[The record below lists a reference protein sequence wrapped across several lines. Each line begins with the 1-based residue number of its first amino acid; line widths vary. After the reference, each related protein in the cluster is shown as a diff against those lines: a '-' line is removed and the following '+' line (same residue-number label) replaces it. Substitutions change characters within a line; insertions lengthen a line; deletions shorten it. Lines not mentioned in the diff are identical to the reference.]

1 MWHTIV
7 STSTQ
12 FVVDSLIFLN
22 ENVTHSYGW
31 SIILLT
37 LIFRILILPLT
48 FKSIK
53 SMKAMQE
60 LQPKIKELQEKYKN
74 DKEALAKKQMEM
86 FKEHGANPMG
96 GCLPMLLQL
105 PIFILL
111 FRVLRSPELNGYIL
125 INASFYGMDLTTAAI
140 TRIPDNFLGGLS
152 LAMPGMIDL
161 SATNIGFLQ
170 NTYLYLPTLVLAAGM
185 SVTTFIQQKQMTI
198 DPNQKGMMVMMNLM
212 LVYFAMIMPS
222 GVLLYWVLGNLF
234 QIVQQKF
241 TGTMAPPQP
250 AAAGK
255 DGKAVQAKPLEQKD
269 ALEKGAQSAAGPQ
282 NKTAQAQNK
291 KKKKRKKKK

>member
-1 MWHTIV
+1 MWQNIV
-7 STSTQ
+7 HGATS
-12 FVVDSLIFLN
+12 FIVNSLIFLN
-22 ENVTHSYGW
+22 ENVTHNYGW

-60 LQPKIKELQEKYKN
+60 LQPKMKELQEKYKN
-74 DKEALAKKQMEM
+74 DREALAKKQMEL

-111 FRVLRSPELNGYIL
+111 FRVLNTPELNGFIL
-125 INASFYGMDLTTAAI
+125 VNSSFYGMDLTTAAF
-140 TRIPDNFLGGLS
+140 TRIPPAFLRGMT

-161 SATNIGFLQ
+161 SVINVGFFQ
-170 NTYLYLPTLVLAAGM
+170 NAYLYLPTLILAAGM
-185 SVTTFIQQKQMTI
+185 AVTTIIQQKQMI
-198 DPNQKGMMVMMNLM
+198 VDPNQKGMMMMMNLM
-212 LVYFAMIMPS
+212 LIYFAAIMPS

-241 TGTMAPPQP
+241 TGPLTPQA

-255 DGKAVQAKPLEQKD
+255 PVSAKEQNNSGAKGKN
-269 ALEKGAQSAAGPQ
+269 GAQSAAAVPATQ
-282 NKTAQAQNK
+282 AAAQSK
-291 KKKKRKKKK
+291 KKKKRGKK